1 MDGAYGCLGHLVV
14 VLSLKRKEGAG
25 LPGACGAGR
34 SSKG

>member
-25 LPGACGAGR
+25 LVAWGVWSRAEQ
-34 SSKG
+34 